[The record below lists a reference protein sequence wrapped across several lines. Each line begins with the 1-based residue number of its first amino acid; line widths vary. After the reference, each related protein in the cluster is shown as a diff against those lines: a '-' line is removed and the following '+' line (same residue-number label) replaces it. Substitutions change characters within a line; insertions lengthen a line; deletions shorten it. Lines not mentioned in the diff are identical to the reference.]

1 LSAHLVSKHDG
12 KIAVVKVMHMTSAHW
27 AGDHRILHKECKSLA
42 RAGYDVVL
50 LAPCKQDGLV
60 GGVKIR
66 AISRKR
72 SVIERMRHWC
82 FKLYKEA
89 LRENADVYHFHDP
102 ELLPI
107 ALLLKARAKRVVY
120 DSHEDLPRAL
130 LSKSRFQPWLRRVL
144 MTVSEAVENF
154 VARRIDAV
162 VAATPV
168 IGERFAAINKNTVVV
183 NNFPILSEIRT
194 GSLTPWEE
202 REDWVAYLGNV
213 NRERGICDL
222 INAMTLMPEGS
233 DIRLKLA
240 GVIHS
245 PEFRRE
251 LESMEGWSRVD
262 WLGYLKDRGQ
272 VADLLSR
279 IKIGIAVVHPERAY
293 MDGQLVKIYEYMA
306 AGVPVIVSDFPRWRS
321 AIEGCALFVPPK
333 HPDAIAEAIRY
344 LMTRP
349 DKAQELGLNGIL
361 KVEQL
366 YNWGREEKTLVA
378 LYDSLTRTCR
388 ENALQAA

>member
-1 LSAHLVSKHDG
+1 MA
-12 KIAVVKVMHMTSAHW
+12 KVMHMTSAHW
-27 AGDHRILHKECKSLA
+27 AGDHRIFHKECKSLA
-42 RAGYDVVL
+42 RAGYNVILV
-50 LAPCKQDGLV
+50 APSRKDDLV

-66 AISRKR
+66 AISREPSMIKR
-72 SVIERMRHWC
+72 IRHWSYR
-82 FKLYKEA
+82 LYKEA
-89 LRENADVYHFHDP
+89 LREDADVYHLHDP
-102 ELLPI
+102 ELLPV
-107 ALLLKARAKRVVY
+107 ALLLKARSKRVVY
-120 DSHEDLPRAL
+120 DSHEDLPREF
-130 LSKSRFQPWLRRVL
+130 LSRSQIRPWIRRVL
-144 MTVSEAVENF
+144 QTVSESVENF
-154 VARRIDAV
+154 VARRMDAI

-183 NNFPILSEIRT
+183 NNYPILSEIRI
-194 GSLTPWEE
+194 GSLTRWEK

-222 INAMTLMPEGS
+222 IEAMTLIPDGS
-233 DIRLKLA
+233 NIRLKLA

-251 LESMEGWSRVD
+251 LESMAGWSRVD
-262 WLGYLKDRGQ
+262 WLGYLKKRDE

-306 AGVPVIVSDFPRWRS
+306 AGVPVVVSDFPRWRS
-321 AIEGCALFVPPK
+321 ALEGCALFVPPK
-333 HPDAIAEAIRY
+333 RPEAIAEGIRY
-344 LMTRP
+344 LLARP
-349 DKAQELGLNGIL
+349 DRAQEMGLNGLL

-378 LYDSLTRTCR
+378 LYHSLTLRCR
-388 ENALQAA
+388 EDALHAA